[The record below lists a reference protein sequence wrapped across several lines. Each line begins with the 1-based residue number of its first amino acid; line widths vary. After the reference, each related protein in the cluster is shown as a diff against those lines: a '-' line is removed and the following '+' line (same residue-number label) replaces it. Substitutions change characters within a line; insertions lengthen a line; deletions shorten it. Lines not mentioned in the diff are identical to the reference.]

1 MPILFNL
8 FLKLIISPD
17 VKIFNEFL
25 FDCLFLIFRKIFFAT
40 KLPGSINS
48 TCGNSFS
55 NNVFRNNKWVLD
67 NVITSIFSVI
77 IYHLNFF

>member
-1 MPILFNL
+1 ML
-8 FLKLIISPD
+8 PD
-17 VKIFNEFL
+17 VKIFSEFL

-55 NNVFRNNKWVLD
+55 NNVFRNNK
-67 NVITSIFSVI
+67 
-77 IYHLNFF
+77 